1 MLTSSP
7 GHILGE
13 PVEGT
18 HDLGDRV
25 DADVEQFTT
34 YLAYAATYN
43 VRVRDIRERN
53 GSEVRTNG
61 HRENTGVAV
70 RHGALFKKL
79 VDKAS

>member
-34 YLAYAATYN
+34 NLAYAATYN

-53 GSEVRTNG
+53 GSEVRQVV
-61 HRENTGVAV
+61 GV
-70 RHGALFKKL
+70 RTPSHHMRLPTKL
-79 VDKAS
+79 MSL